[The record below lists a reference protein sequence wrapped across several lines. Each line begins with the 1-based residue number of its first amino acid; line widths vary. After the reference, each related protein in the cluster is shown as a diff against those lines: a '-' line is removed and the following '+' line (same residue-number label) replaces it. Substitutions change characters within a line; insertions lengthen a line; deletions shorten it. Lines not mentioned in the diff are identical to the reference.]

1 MKTNDLPDMLVEA
14 SKSAPPVAVTGITMV
29 GISLSDWV
37 LIATLTYTFLQM
49 GWFVWDKLIRPRR
62 DRAAAAAAPKRSENA

>member
-14 SKSAPPVAVTGITMV
+14 TKSAPPVAITGITLV

-49 GWFVWDKLIRPRR
+49 GWFVWDKMIRPRR
-62 DRAAAAAAPKRSENA
+62 DHAAASAPRKD